1 MLPKCTRTC
10 LWPSRNRIWTSWS
23 NFLFFGFSHEWK
35 GGKWGGGKLPFLQRG
50 SMVSGVSYIETG
62 TGKCSFQGCI
72 PTGNSGLWS
81 GWEDASLC
89 LAEPSYTC
97 WVSRFNCHHC
107 MAEGVLAG
115 QAQAAVELPCLLP
128 CSPGHLWSPGP
139 LSTWVGLPLAASAP
153 SPWTVFVWTLLG
165 PLLPPPSVMLLSRW
179 GSLRSYYRT
188 VL

>member
-1 MLPKCTRTC
+1 
-10 LWPSRNRIWTSWS
+10 
-23 NFLFFGFSHEWK
+23 
-35 GGKWGGGKLPFLQRG
+35 
-50 SMVSGVSYIETG
+50 MVSGVSYIETG

-153 SPWTVFVWTLLG
+153 SPCLCLNSSGASATPTFCHVAVQVGQLKKLLQNSSII
-165 PLLPPPSVMLLSRW
+165 PIYRYLYLYIDRVNLSKAPCTF
-179 GSLRSYYRT
+179 GLQA
-188 VL
+188 